1 MFHMASLKMG
11 LDQAVLQ
18 GIEHSEGRSAL
29 SKEEIEKLLKQ
40 GAYDIFKDDS
50 LDKKRTE
57 FISQDID
64 SILERRSTTITHDGS
79 TSSGTFSKASFKH
92 SNETVDTDLD
102 DPDFWKK
109 VVGEVAGEDDV
120 NDNVLPPG
128 ERRKRTQTN
137 YANMFEDF
145 TDDSEEDNE
154 DERENEESSVYN
166 DDEAQIEEDAD
177 NDLEVLF
184 EKVHI
189 SAPTLKVT
197 QGAQVQQTPV
207 LNPATFESMER

>member
-1 MFHMASLKMG
+1 MASLKMG

-50 LDKKRTE
+50 LDKKCTE

-109 VVGEVAGEDDV
+109 
-120 NDNVLPPG
+120 
-128 ERRKRTQTN
+128 
-137 YANMFEDF
+137 
-145 TDDSEEDNE
+145 
-154 DERENEESSVYN
+154 
-166 DDEAQIEEDAD
+166 
-177 NDLEVLF
+177 
-184 EKVHI
+184 
-189 SAPTLKVT
+189 
-197 QGAQVQQTPV
+197 
-207 LNPATFESMER
+207 